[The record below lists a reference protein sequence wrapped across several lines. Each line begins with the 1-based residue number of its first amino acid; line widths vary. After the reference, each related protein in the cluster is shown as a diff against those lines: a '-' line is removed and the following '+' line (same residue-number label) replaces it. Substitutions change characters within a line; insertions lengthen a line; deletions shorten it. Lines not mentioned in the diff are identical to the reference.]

1 MARIS
6 KKHNEYV
13 HAVDTQNTSDVSI
26 YRTALYARLSVE
38 DGGSGTDTI
47 AVQLQMLHDYIADKP
62 QFNFCGEYVDNG
74 FSGTTF
80 ERPEF
85 QRLMEQV
92 QAKEIDCIIVKD
104 LSRLGRNYIET
115 GTLIQKIC
123 PMLNLRIIA
132 VNDRFDS
139 SDSSADADT
148 TMSLLNIANDV
159 YAKDIS
165 RKVCSSLQG
174 KMERGD
180 YIGNYAPYGY
190 LKDPLNKN
198 HLIPDPALIETV
210 NRIFQMRADGMG
222 IGKIAAI
229 LNAEDIPSPGRYRYE
244 HGIITNNNKKGSA
257 LLWNR
262 HVLTDLLKNV
272 AYIGNLAQAKWRQAL
287 YKGESHRWTT
297 EDEWIIIENTHEG
310 IVPREL
316 FDRVQAVNASRRDA
330 YKNNAGKYAY
340 LPKAENPFGK
350 RLVCADCGA
359 VIRLHRSFSTKKDK
373 AYFTYKCPTFVEHR
387 EQGCTDK
394 SISQEELDAAVL
406 STIQAHVQMFSDN
419 KEIIERL
426 RAKDMRNS
434 KRAQNLAK
442 IRELEKRLQ
451 QREALRVG
459 LYRDLKDGL
468 LSEEEYLFSKES
480 YSKEIESVQQSI
492 AEIKGEI
499 KDEAASLDHYSHWLN
514 LLKRYKNITSLS
526 KDVVEAF
533 VQTVQLHEN
542 GKIEVTLNYMD
553 EFNAAKEL
561 SRKRGKEVA

>member
-6 KKHNEYV
+6 KKRNEYV
-13 HAVDTQNTSDVSI
+13 YATDTLNTSDVRI

-85 QRLMEQV
+85 QRMIEQV
-92 QAKEIDCIIVKD
+92 QEKEIDCIIVKD

-123 PMLNLRIIA
+123 PMMNLRIIA
-132 VNDRFDS
+132 VNDRYDS
-139 SDSSADADT
+139 ADSSADADT

-190 LKDPLNKN
+190 LKDPLDKN

-210 NRIFQMRADGMG
+210 NRIFWMRADGMG
-222 IGKIAAI
+222 IGKIAET

-244 HGIITNNNKKGSA
+244 HGIITNNNKKGSE

-272 AYIGNLAQAKWRQAL
+272 VYIGNLAQAKWRQAL
-287 YKGESHRWTT
+287 YKGESHRWTN
-297 EDEWIIIENTHEG
+297 EEEWVVIENTHDG
-310 IVPREL
+310 IVPKEL
-316 FDRVQAVNASRRDA
+316 FDRVQAVNAARRDA

-340 LPKAENPFGK
+340 LPKATNPFGK

-387 EQGCTDK
+387 EQGCTDTSHRKNWTRLCFPRSKLIFGYFRTIRK
-394 SISQEELDAAVL
+394 S
-406 STIQAHVQMFSDN
+406 
-419 KEIIERL
+419 
-426 RAKDMRNS
+426 
-434 KRAQNLAK
+434 
-442 IRELEKRLQ
+442 
-451 QREALRVG
+451 
-459 LYRDLKDGL
+459 
-468 LSEEEYLFSKES
+468 
-480 YSKEIESVQQSI
+480 
-492 AEIKGEI
+492 
-499 KDEAASLDHYSHWLN
+499 
-514 LLKRYKNITSLS
+514 
-526 KDVVEAF
+526 
-533 VQTVQLHEN
+533 
-542 GKIEVTLNYMD
+542 
-553 EFNAAKEL
+553 
-561 SRKRGKEVA
+561 

>member
-13 HAVDTQNTSDVSI
+13 HAADTLNTSDIRI

-47 AVQLQMLHDYIADKP
+47 AVQLQMLHDYIEDKP

-85 QRLMEQV
+85 QRMIEQV
-92 QAKEIDCIIVKD
+92 QAKEIDCIIIKD

-139 SDSSADADT
+139 ADSSADADT

-210 NRIFQMRADGMG
+210 NRIFRMRAEGIG
-222 IGKIAAI
+222 IGKIAET
-229 LNAEDIPSPGRYRYE
+229 LNAEDIASPGRYRYE

-272 AYIGNLAQAKWRQAL
+272 VYIGNLAQAKCRQAL

-297 EDEWIIIENTHEG
+297 EEEWVVIENTHDG
-310 IVPREL
+310 IVPKEL
-316 FDRVQAVNASRRDA
+316 FDRVQAVNAARRDA

-340 LPKAENPFGK
+340 LPKATNFFGK

-394 SISQEELDAAVL
+394 SITQEKLDEAVL
-406 STIQAHVQMFSDN
+406 STIQAHVRMFSDN

-434 KRAQNLAK
+434 KRAQNLSK
-442 IRELEKRLQ
+442 IRELEKRLK
-451 QREALRVG
+451 QRESLRVG

-468 LSEEEYLFSKES
+468 LSEEEYLFYKES
-480 YSKEIESVQQSI
+480 YAKEIDGLQQSI
-492 AEIKGEI
+492 DELKGEI
-499 KDEAASLDHYSHWLN
+499 TEGTASLDHYAHWLN
-514 LLKRYKNITSLS
+514 LLNRYKNIRSLS

-533 VQTVQLHEN
+533 IQTVRLHEN
-542 GKIEVTLNYMD
+542 GKIEVVLNYMD

>member
-13 HAVDTQNTSDVSI
+13 HAATTIKTSDAHI
-26 YRTALYARLSVE
+26 YQTALYARLSVE

-62 QFNFCGEYVDNG
+62 QFNFCGEFVDNG
-74 FSGTTF
+74 FTGTTF

-85 QRLMEQV
+85 QRLMKHV

-132 VNDRFDS
+132 VNDHFDS

-198 HLIPDPALIETV
+198 HLIPDPALTEIV
-210 NRIFQMRADGMG
+210 NRIFQLRANGMG
-222 IGKIAAI
+222 IGKIAGV

-330 YKNNAGKYAY
+330 YKNNTGKYAY

-394 SISQEELDAAVL
+394 SLSQEVLDAAVL
-406 STIQAHVQMFSDN
+406 STIQAHVRMFSDN

-434 KRAQNLAK
+434 KRTQNLAK

-480 YSKEIESVQQSI
+480 YSKEIESIQQSI
-492 AEIKGEI
+492 AEIKDEI

-514 LLKRYKNITSLS
+514 LLKRYKNITSLN

-533 VQTVQLHEN
+533 VQTVRLHEN

>member
-1 MARIS
+1 M
-6 KKHNEYV
+6 
-13 HAVDTQNTSDVSI
+13 
-26 YRTALYARLSVE
+26 
-38 DGGSGTDTI
+38 
-47 AVQLQMLHDYIADKP
+47 
-62 QFNFCGEYVDNG
+62 
-74 FSGTTF
+74 
-80 ERPEF
+80 
-85 QRLMEQV
+85 
-92 QAKEIDCIIVKD
+92 
-104 LSRLGRNYIET
+104 
-115 GTLIQKIC
+115 
-123 PMLNLRIIA
+123 
-132 VNDRFDS
+132 NDRFDS
-139 SDSSADADT
+139 LDSSADADT
-148 TMSLLNIANDV
+148 TMSLLSIANDV

-222 IGKIAAI
+222 IGKIAEV
-229 LNAEDIPSPGRYRYE
+229 LNTEDIPSPGRYRYE

-272 AYIGNLAQAKWRQAL
+272 VYIGNLAQAKWRQAL

-316 FDRVQAVNASRRDA
+316 FDRVQEVNASRREA
-330 YKNNAGKYAY
+330 YKNNTGKYAY

-350 RLVCADCGA
+350 RLVCADRGA

-394 SISQEELDAAVL
+394 SIVQEKLDAAVL
-406 STIQAHVQMFSDN
+406 STIQAHVRMFSDN
-419 KEIIERL
+419 KAIIERL
-426 RAKDMRNS
+426 RAKDMKNS
-434 KRAQNLAK
+434 KRAQNFSK
-442 IRELEKRLQ
+442 IRVLEKRLQ
-451 QREALRVG
+451 QRESLRVG

-480 YSKEIESVQQSI
+480 YSKEIESIQQSI
-492 AEIKGEI
+492 DEIKGEI
-499 KDEAASLDHYSHWLN
+499 KDEATSLDHYSHWLN

-533 VQTVQLHEN
+533 VQTVRLHEN
-542 GKIEVTLNYMD
+542 GEIEVTLNYMD